1 MTNPH
6 PETSGSSAVL
16 RIGTRGSDL
25 ALWQANTISG
35 MLRDLGVEPEIT
47 IIKTRGDR
55 IDNVPFSKLEG
66 KGFFTKELEDAQ
78 LEGRVDM
85 AVHSLKDLTTDQ
97 PEGLVLA
104 AMVGREDPRELLLVR
119 PEALDQ
125 ARLDAG
131 EVLPLKE
138 GARIGTSAARRQAQ
152 VRRLRPDLEI
162 LDLRGNVPTR
172 VNRLREGK
180 YDAILLAH
188 AGCKRLELD
197 LSDLFTTPL
206 AVTDFVPAPA
216 QGMLG
221 LQCVDRGR
229 VIDVL
234 KRLHSQ
240 DDGPAVAAERTLLTR
255 LDGGCQL
262 PFGVNVRREGEVWR
276 LEAFL
281 APVAE
286 TELEAQSHQNEAL
299 RLSLQGDT
307 VEAVTEAAWEAI
319 QEYRNS

>member
-1 MTNPH
+1 MTHPH
-6 PETSGSSAVL
+6 PDHSGNSTGFPAVL

-35 MLRDLGVEPEIT
+35 LLRELGIEPEIT

-78 LEGRVDM
+78 LEDRVDL

-97 PEGLVLA
+97 PDGLTLA

-119 PEALDQ
+119 PEAVDE
-125 ARLDAG
+125 ARRAAG
-131 EVLPLKE
+131 EVLPLKN
-138 GARIGTSAARRQAQ
+138 GARLGTSAARRQAQ
-152 VRRLRPDLEI
+152 VKGLRPDLEI

-180 YDAILLAH
+180 YDAILLAL

-206 AVTDFVPAPA
+206 EVTDFVPAPA

-221 LQCVDRGR
+221 LQCVERPEVVAALR
-229 VIDVL
+229 
-234 KRLHSQ
+234 RLHSEA
-240 DDGPAVAAERTLLTR
+240 DGAAVAAERELLTR

-262 PFGVNVRREGEVWR
+262 PFGVNVRRQGETWH

-281 APVAE
+281 ADQVDSEP
-286 TELEAQSHQNEAL
+286 L
-299 RLSLQGDT
+299 RLSLQADT
-307 VEAVTEAAWEAI
+307 VEAVTAAAWDEI
-319 QEYRNS
+319 RKYRND